1 MSHYPVTRNGETDE
15 RYRISLVCCGYDKP
29 RHTLYFCDE
38 YVANSASLAS
48 MIIRA
53 HGHNAVCMGATIV
66 EEKE

>member
-1 MSHYPVTRNGETDE
+1 MSHYPVTKNGKPDE
-15 RYRISLVCCGYDKP
+15 RYRISLVYCGYDKP
-29 RHTLYFCDE
+29 HHTLYFCDE

-53 HGHNAVCMGATIV
+53 HGHNVVRMGATII